1 MKPLVKECIAR
12 IPAYKPGKPIEE
24 LERELGIAGA
34 IKLASNENPLGPSPK
49 AMDAIRGALSGIHR
63 YPDTHAFY
71 LKEKLARKIGFS
83 PDSIIMG
90 NGSDEI
96 IHMIAQTFLLPGEE
110 VIMGDPTFS
119 FYRIVV
125 AAAAA
130 IEILVPLKKFS
141 YDLSAMAGAVSE
153 RTKLIFINTPLN
165 PTGTIVHKDDFET
178 FLGKIPEDVIL
189 VMDEAYVEY
198 VTDRAYPDTLRYV
211 GPGKKVVVLRT
222 FSKIYGLAGL
232 RIGYGIADPSL
243 IACLNKIRG
252 PFNTNLLAQTAAAAA
267 LDDDEH
273 VHRSLA
279 VNQEGL
285 RYLHAELEKL
295 GITCLPTQ
303 ANFFLAGLGEAAGR
317 CYEALLREGVIV
329 RHMPGGTLEEYL
341 RITVGLPSENERL
354 VGALTKVLADLM

>member
-12 IPAYKPGKPIEE
+12 IAAYKPGKPIEE
-24 LERELGIAGA
+24 LERELGITGA

-49 AMDAIRGALSGIHR
+49 AMDAIRDALPGVHR
-63 YPDTHAFY
+63 YPDTHAYY
-71 LKEKLARKIGFS
+71 LKEKLARKLGCP
-83 PDSIIMG
+83 PDHLIMG

-125 AAAAA
+125 VAAGAA
-130 IEILVPLKKFS
+130 EVLVPLKHFS
-141 YDLSAMAGAVSE
+141 YDLPAMAAAVSE
-153 RTKLIFINTPLN
+153 RTKLIFINTPIN

-198 VTDRAYPDTLRYV
+198 VTDRAYPDTLHYV
-211 GPGKKVVVLRT
+211 GPGKKMVVLRT

-232 RIGYGIADPSL
+232 RIGYGIADPYL
-243 IACLNKIRG
+243 ISCLNKIRG
-252 PFNTNLLAQTAAAAA
+252 PFNTNLLAQRAATAA
-267 LDDDEH
+267 LDDEEH
-273 VHRSLA
+273 VQRSRA

-285 RYLHAELEKL
+285 RYLHGELEKL
-295 GITCLPTQ
+295 GIAYLPTQ
-303 ANFFLAGLGEAAGR
+303 ANFFLVRIGEAAGR

-329 RHMPGGTLEEYL
+329 RHMPGGILEQYL

-354 VGALTKVLADLM
+354 IRALKKVMSAG

>member
-49 AMDAIRGALSGIHR
+49 AMDAIREALSGIHR

-71 LKEKLARKIGFS
+71 LREKLARKLGFS

-96 IHMIAQTFLLPGEE
+96 IHMIAQTFLLPDEE

-125 AAAAA
+125 AAAGAT
-130 IEILVPLKKFS
+130 EVLVPLKNFS

-153 RTKLIFINTPLN
+153 RTKLIFINTPIN
-165 PTGTIVHKDDFET
+165 PTGTIVQKDDFER
-178 FLGKIPEDVIL
+178 FLGKLPEDVLL

-198 VTDRAYPDTLRYV
+198 VTDRAYPDTLHYV

-232 RIGYGIADPSL
+232 RIGYGIADPYL

-252 PFNTNLLAQTAAAAA
+252 PFNTNLLAQAAATAA

-273 VHRSLA
+273 VQRSLA

-285 RYLHAELEKL
+285 RYLRAELEKL
-295 GITCLPTQ
+295 GIDCLPTQ
-303 ANFFLAGLGEAAGR
+303 ANFFLARIGEAAGR
-317 CYEALLREGVIV
+317 CYQALLREGVIV
-329 RHMPGGTLEEYL
+329 RHMPGGILEEYL

-354 VGALTKVLADLM
+354 VRAMRKVMGAG

>member
-24 LERELGIAGA
+24 LERELGIDGA
-34 IKLASNENPLGPSPK
+34 IKIASNENPLGPSPK
-49 AMDAIRGALSGIHR
+49 AMDAISRALPGINR
-63 YPDTHAFY
+63 YPDTHAYY
-71 LKEKLARKIGFS
+71 LKEKLARKLGFS

-125 AAAAA
+125 AAAGAT
-130 IEILVPLKKFS
+130 EVPVPLKNFS
-141 YDLSAMAGAVSE
+141 YDLYAMAGAVSE
-153 RTKLIFINTPLN
+153 RTKLIFINTPIN
-165 PTGTIVHKDDFET
+165 PTGTIVHKNEFET
-178 FLGKIPEDVIL
+178 FLGKLPEDVIL

-198 VTDRAYPDTLRYV
+198 VTDRAYPDTLHYV

-232 RIGYGIADPSL
+232 RIGYGIADPYL

-252 PFNTNLLAQTAAAAA
+252 PFNTNLLAQAAAAAA

-273 VHRSLA
+273 VQRSLA

-285 RYLHAELEKL
+285 RYLYGELEKL
-295 GITCLPTQ
+295 GIDCIPTQ
-303 ANFFLAGLGEAAGR
+303 ANFFLARIGEAAGR

-329 RHMPGGTLEEYL
+329 RHMPGGILEEHL
-341 RITVGLPSENERL
+341 RITVGLPAENERL
-354 VGALTKVLADLM
+354 VRALKKVMSA

>member
-12 IPAYKPGKPIEE
+12 IAAYKPGKPIEE
-24 LERELGIAGA
+24 LERELGMRGA

-49 AMDAIRGALSGIHR
+49 AMEAIREALPGVHR
-63 YPDTHAFY
+63 YPDTHAY
-71 LKEKLARKIGFS
+71 YVKEKLARKLGLTQ
-83 PDSIIMG
+83 DHLIMG

-96 IHMIAQTFLLPGEE
+96 IHLIAQTFLLPGEE

-125 AAAAA
+125 VAAGAT
-130 IEILVPLKKFS
+130 EVLVPLTNFA
-141 YDLSAMAGAVSE
+141 YDLPAMVGALSE
-153 RTKLIFINTPLN
+153 RTKVIFINAPLN
-165 PTGTIVHKDDFET
+165 PTGSIVHKDAFER
-178 FLGKIPEDVIL
+178 FLEKIPDDVIL

-198 VTDRAYPDTLRYV
+198 VTDSDYPDTLKYV

-232 RIGYGIADPSL
+232 RIGYGIADPAL
-243 IACLNKIRG
+243 ISCLNKIRG

-273 VHRSLA
+273 VNRSRA

-285 RYLHAELEKL
+285 GYLHAELDKL
-295 GITCLPTQ
+295 AIDYLPTQ
-303 ANFFLAGLGEAAGR
+303 ANFFLARIGPAAGH

-329 RHMPGGTLEEYL
+329 RHMPGGIVEEYL

-354 VGALTKVLADLM
+354 ITALRKVLSA

>member
-71 LKEKLARKIGFS
+71 LKEKLARKLGFS

-125 AAAAA
+125 SAAAA

-141 YDLSAMAGAVSE
+141 YDLSAMAAAVSE
-153 RTKLIFINTPLN
+153 RTKLIFINTPIN

-198 VTDRAYPDTLRYV
+198 VTDRAYPDTLHYV
-211 GPGKKVVVLRT
+211 GPGRKVVVLRT

-232 RIGYGIADPSL
+232 RIGYGIADPFL

-273 VHRSLA
+273 VQRSLA
-279 VNQEGL
+279 VNQKGL

-303 ANFFLAGLGEAAGR
+303 ANFFLARIGEAAGR

-329 RHMPGGTLEEYL
+329 RHMPGGILEEYL
-341 RITVGLPSENERL
+341 RITVGLPAENERL
-354 VGALTKVLADLM
+354 IKALKKVLAVG